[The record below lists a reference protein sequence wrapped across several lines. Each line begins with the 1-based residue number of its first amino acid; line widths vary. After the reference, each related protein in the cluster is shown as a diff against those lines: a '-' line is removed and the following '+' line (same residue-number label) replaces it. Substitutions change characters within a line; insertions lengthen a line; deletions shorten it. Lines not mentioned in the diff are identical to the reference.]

1 MVRPSRGAQCV
12 RAPTRSKLRCVATTR
27 LERARLANARE
38 VAALRERAIKIA
50 GVEAERVRAGTDLD
64 AADEAIRSLDRE
76 IAALMPCRPPL
87 GRDPLSFLDA
97 WRTSREAAM
106 EIVGA
111 LDELKDAARRAN
123 DDAEQARRSLCEAMR
138 VVGVA
143 HAPDGALGS
152 LVEAA
157 ELALAEAA
165 KADAQ
170 RQKMKERRV
179 EAGRAEARLKAALD
193 DDGRWRAAWRGAC
206 AGSWLGEAEP
216 EPPLNAVRQ
225 ALKALEELRVCAEGR
240 RRTRA
245 PHRSDGARQAPVRG
259 GGRRCRRH
267 AWPRRSRRARRARRR
282 HRGPRGAGPRERTPP
297 PREDRG
303 AGDGAPQ
310 ACRRWRGARG

>member
-1 MVRPSRGAQCV
+1 MRLRRLADKSGEAEQLRAKAEVASRAAEVVGDDVASGLRSAREAAWSVHRAALNPSSADTFEAAMRRDDAAGA
-12 RAPTRSKLRCVATTR
+12 R
-27 LERARLANARE
+27 RLANARE

-76 IAALMPCRPPL
+76 IAALMPITAPL

-111 LDELKDAARRAN
+111 LNELKDAARRAN

-138 VVGVA
+138 GVGVA

-193 DDGRWRAAWRGAC
+193 DDGRWRAACARPARDRG
-206 AGSWLGEAEP
+206 S
-216 EPPLNAVRQ
+216 
-225 ALKALEELRVCAEGR
+225 
-240 RRTRA
+240 
-245 PHRSDGARQAPVRG
+245 ARPN
-259 GGRRCRRH
+259 
-267 AWPRRSRRARRARRR
+267 RSRR
-282 HRGPRGAGPRERTPP
+282 
-297 PREDRG
+297 
-303 AGDGAPQ
+303 
-310 ACRRWRGARG
+310 